1 MAAIA
6 SAFVGPAAHALMP
19 AATILAH
26 LQVLDAER
34 RRRAA
39 DPTLNDKVVALK
51 AFQQRRFALTYADLL
66 ASERYRAA
74 ARFFLDELYGP
85 SDVATRDAQFARV
98 APAIAQLFTD
108 EIATTIATLTEL
120 HALSEAL
127 DSSMALAL
135 SAPRI
140 TRAGYIR
147 AWRAVGRA
155 DERERQIALTL
166 DIAGRLDRFTQRPLL
181 RNSIRLMRG
190 PALAV
195 GLSDLHDLLERSF
208 DTFCTLQ
215 GADEFIALVGARE
228 RALAAALFAA
238 DPKKLA
244 ASAAIHSALG
254 WLPQA

>member
-1 MAAIA
+1 
-6 SAFVGPAAHALMP
+6 MP

-26 LQVLDAER
+26 LQTLDAER

-39 DPTLNDKVVALK
+39 DPTLTDKVVALK
-51 AFQQRRFALTYADLL
+51 AFQQRRFALTYTDLL

-85 SDVATRDAQFARV
+85 SDFAARDAQFARV

-108 EIATTIATLTEL
+108 EIAAAIAALTEL
-120 HALSEAL
+120 HALSETL
-127 DSSMALAL
+127 DSAMALELA
-135 SAPRI
+135 APRL
-140 TRAGYIR
+140 TRAGYTR
-147 AWRAVGRA
+147 AWQRVARA

-166 DIAGRLDRFTQRPLL
+166 DIAERLDRFTQRPLL

-190 PALAV
+190 PALAI
-195 GLSDLHDLLERSF
+195 GLSELHDLLERSF

-215 GADEFIALVGARE
+215 GADEFIALVGTRE

-238 DPKKLA
+238 DPKKLGALA
-244 ASAAIHSALG
+244 ATDPALAC
-254 WLPQA
+254 LPEA